1 MNNPDQYILAAAN
14 TVLAN
19 ACSNLD
25 WAKTEAVNRAQ
36 ASDQSQ
42 VLYKLV
48 PVFRVDVKVKRDY
61 QTTDLTEK

>member
-1 MNNPDQYILAAAN
+1 MKNPDQYILCD
-14 TVLAN
+14 AN
-19 ACSNLD
+19 AVPPNTCSNLD

-36 ASDQSQ
+36 ASDKSQ

-61 QTTDLTEK
+61 QTMDLTEK